1 MEQNFIMNE
10 SNGSA
15 IKHDQTSVH
24 NPPTPERNEDA
35 VQTNI
40 IETANAPK
48 KPTTLADL
56 IRVCREKGFQVFND
70 RSNVPESEKRWI
82 EEHPNTNEGHTSVYG
97 RSLRDLR
104 SSSQRSERTSK
115 TRSGR
120 SRYSKQDSR
129 RSKRSGGHAP
139 SSKDGRVHIDFD
151 SESPGQGKSRLNTH
165 SSETRLAQRKASAAT
180 RYDTLT
186 VSSDYRR
193 SSATTRNSR
202 SSTRSILVRFS
213 VVVSTCP

>member
-1 MEQNFIMNE
+1 MEPKIQQASGMQD
-10 SNGSA
+10 SNVSV
-15 IKHDQTSVH
+15 IKDDQTRVK
-24 NPPTPERNEDA
+24 NLPTPERNEYT
-35 VQTNI
+35 VQTNEN
-40 IETANAPK
+40 ETANAPK

-56 IRVCREKGFQVFND
+56 IHVCRVKGFQVFND
-70 RSNVPESEKRWI
+70 RYNVPESEKRWI
-82 EEHPNTNEGHTSVYG
+82 EEHPNKTEGHTSVYG
-97 RSLRDLR
+97 QSSRDLR

-120 SRYSKQDSR
+120 SRYSKRGSR

-139 SSKDGRVHIDFD
+139 SSKDGRVHMDFD
-151 SESPGQGKSRLNTH
+151 SESPGQGKSRLYTH
-165 SSETRLAQRKASAAT
+165 SSETHSTLRKTSAAT

-202 SSTRSILVRFS
+202 PSTRSILVSFN
-213 VVVSTCP
+213 VVV

>member
-1 MEQNFIMNE
+1 MEQNYITNE
-10 SNGSA
+10 SNDSV
-15 IKHDQTSVH
+15 IKDDQSSVH
-24 NPPTPERNEDA
+24 SPPTPERNEDA

-56 IRVCREKGFQVFND
+56 IHVCREKGFQVFND

-82 EEHPNTNEGHTSVYG
+82 EEHTNKNEGHTSVYG
-97 RSLRDLR
+97 RSSRDLR
-104 SSSQRSERTSK
+104 SSSQISERTSK

-120 SRYSKQDSR
+120 SRYSKRDSR

-139 SSKDGRVHIDFD
+139 SSKDGRVHIDFH
-151 SESPGQGKSRLNTH
+151 SESPAQGKSRLYTHRSETH
-165 SSETRLAQRKASAAT
+165 STLRKASAAT

-202 SSTRSILVRFS
+202 SSTRSILVSFN
-213 VVVSTCP
+213 VVV